1 MKIGFIIGRI
11 GGVDGVALEAEKW
24 IVVLK
29 KMGHEVYILSGQFQQ
44 WEIDPEHDTL
54 VVEMSFFSPESFWSQ
69 RKAFFRPDT
78 NIDELNE
85 HLELYSAIISDK
97 IIAWAREKG
106 LDLLISE
113 NASALPSHLEM
124 GKGIATAVENLGIPT
139 ITHDHDFAWE
149 RGDRYISPH
158 DDINEM
164 VSQYFPLQLPNS
176 FHAVINLNAQKT
188 LKDKFGRDSIVV
200 PNVMDFDLEFGR
212 LSDKNKFLPRD
223 LGLNEADK
231 LLFQITRIVERKGIE
246 VAIDLIH
253 RLNEKHVKL
262 IITGDYKDD
271 EGSIYYN
278 ELVNQIHELKLM
290 NKVIFA
296 SHIIH
301 NKGLIGNGSER
312 NYSLSDAYAHAT
324 ATTYFSTY
332 EGFGNAFV
340 ESVLARVPV
349 FVNNYI
355 PVYWPDIGSKGFKT
369 VMLENNELTD
379 KAVKEMHEII
389 FNDKLNAEI
398 GEYNFQLGKK
408 YFSYSTLQ
416 EKLEELIDRT
426 VKL

>member
-29 KMGHEVYILSGQFQQ
+29 KMGHEVFILSGQFQE

-97 IIAWAREKG
+97 IIAWTREKN

-124 GKGIATAVENLGIPT
+124 GKGIFMAVEKLGIPT

-149 RGDRYISPH
+149 RGDRYFSPH
-158 DDINEM
+158 DDINKL
-164 VSQYFPLQLPNS
+164 VGKYFPLQLPNS

-188 LKDKFGRDSIVV
+188 LKNKFNRDSIVV

-223 LGLNEADK
+223 LGLDETDK

-246 VAIDLIH
+246 IAIDLIH

-290 NKVIFA
+290 KKVIFA

-349 FVNNYI
+349 FVNNYE

-379 KAVKEMHEII
+379 KAVKDMHEII

-408 YFSYSTLQ
+408 YFSYITLQ
-416 EKLEELIDRT
+416 EKLEELIERA